1 MILDLEEM
9 LARLE
14 RDVESLG
21 CSGLKQRLRK
31 ADAMAR
37 LEMFLVEANKETEDT
52 INSDKTG

>member
-21 CSGLKQRLRK
+21 CGGLKQSLRK
-31 ADAMAR
+31 TMTMAR
-37 LEMFLVEANKETEDT
+37 LEMFLVEANKGSETIVNADNTE
-52 INSDKTG
+52 

>member
-21 CSGLKQRLRK
+21 CGGIKQRLRK
-31 ADAMAR
+31 AKTMAR
-37 LEMFLVEANKETEDT
+37 LEMFLVEANNDSRDT
-52 INSDKTG
+52 VNVEKTV